1 MIAKK
6 SNKTNIEPKVEAKI
20 DAKIT
25 FSPSVDRLKNLKF
38 TSGKP
43 EEIKKAN
50 FKLSF

>member
-1 MIAKK
+1 MKAKK
-6 SNKTNIEPKVEAKI
+6 STTATIN
-20 DAKIT
+20 AKIT
-25 FSPSVDRLKNLKF
+25 ISESVNRLKNVKF

>member
-1 MIAKK
+1 MITKK
-6 SNKTNIEPKVEAKI
+6 SNKTDTAHKKEAKI

-25 FSPSVDRLKNLKF
+25 FSASVDRLKNVKF

>member
-1 MIAKK
+1 MIEKK
-6 SNKTNIEPKVEAKI
+6 SNKAKI

-25 FSPSVDRLKNLKF
+25 LVKSVDRLKNVKF

-43 EEIKKAN
+43 EEIKKAE

>member
-1 MIAKK
+1 MITKK
-6 SNKTNIEPKVEAKI
+6 SNEVKIEAKI

-25 FSPSVDRLKNLKF
+25 FSKSVDRLKNLKF